1 MPSKKMVGRNT
12 VKLPHMALG
21 LVPKSIDSVDVVLLV
36 SEQRRVVDP
45 EVVEFRDVQGL
56 AAVKRI

>member
-1 MPSKKMVGRNT
+1 MVGRNT